1 MAKRLPVVMIH
12 GAFCGGW
19 VFAQWR
25 ALFEARGFVVHTP
38 TLRHHSSAVE
48 GTASL
53 GGVGVRDY
61 CADIGALVDS
71 LDSPPV
77 IVGHSLGGLL
87 AQMLA
92 AAGRARALVLLA
104 PLAPWGM
111 FPSTP
116 FEWMSLQALYWEGA
130 FWKKVLPPKY
140 WVAAANALDRVPEP
154 ERAAILARLVPESGL
169 AIFETMHWMLDSA
182 KTAFVDQLA
191 VTCPI
196 LCLAGAND
204 RIVSP
209 TTVRRL
215 ARRYGGRARY
225 ELLDGHGHWLPGE
238 PGWERIAKGSLIW
251 LDQVLDR
258 NPKRVLGTG

>member
-1 MAKRLPVVMIH
+1 MSKRLPVVMLH

-19 VFAQWR
+19 AFAHWST
-25 ALFEARGFVVHTP
+25 LYEAHGFDVRSA
-38 TLRHHSSAVE
+38 TLRHHSSAE
-48 GTASL
+48 EAAWL
-53 GGVGVRDY
+53 GGVSIRDY
-61 CADIGALVDS
+61 CADLARLIDS
-71 LDSPPV
+71 LDSRPV

-92 AAGRARALVLLA
+92 ATGRARALVLLA

-116 FEWMSLQALYWEGA
+116 FEWMSLQALCWEGL

-140 WVAAANALDRVPEP
+140 WLAATNALDLVPE
-154 ERAAILARLVPESGL
+154 EKRAAILRRLVPESGL
-169 AIFETMHWMLDSA
+169 AIFEALLWMLDSR
-182 KTAFVDQLA
+182 KTTFVDQRA

-196 LCLAGAND
+196 LCLAGGRD
-204 RIVSP
+204 RIVPSGG
-209 TTVRRL
+209 VRRI

-225 ELLDGHGHWLPGE
+225 ELLPGHGHWLIGE
-238 PGWERIAKGSLIW
+238 PGWERIATGSLAW

-258 NPKRVLGTG
+258 DPKRVSRTG

>member
-1 MAKRLPVVMIH
+1 M
-12 GAFCGGW
+12 
-19 VFAQWR
+19 
-25 ALFEARGFVVHTP
+25 
-38 TLRHHSSAVE
+38 VE
-48 GTASL
+48 GGEAL
-53 GGVGVRDY
+53 CGIGVGDY
-61 CADIGALVDS
+61 CADLRALADS

-77 IVGHSLGGLL
+77 IIGHSLGGLL

-92 AAGRARALVLLA
+92 AQGRARALVLLA
-104 PLAPWGM
+104 PMAPWGM

-116 FEWMSLQALYWEGA
+116 FEWMSLQALCWEGP

-140 WVAAANALDRVPEP
+140 WVAAANALDRMPEQ
-154 ERAAILARLVPESGL
+154 ERDAILARLVPESGL

-182 KTAFVDQLA
+182 KAAFVDQRA

-196 LCLAGAND
+196 LCLAGAHD

-209 TTVRRL
+209 TTVRRV

-225 ELLDGHGHWLPGE
+225 ELLAGHGHWLPGE
-238 PGWERIAKGSLIW
+238 PGWERIANGSLVW

-258 NPKRVLGTG
+258 DSRRVSGAR